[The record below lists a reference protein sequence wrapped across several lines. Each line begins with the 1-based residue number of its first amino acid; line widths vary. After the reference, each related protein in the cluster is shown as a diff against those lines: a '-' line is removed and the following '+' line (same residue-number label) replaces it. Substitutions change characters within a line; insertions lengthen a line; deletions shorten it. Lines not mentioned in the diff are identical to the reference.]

1 MKVLPVGDGS
11 LTSGLMRAI
20 EASLTGPLAQAF
32 RNTRVPDPVVLVLCK
47 ESGSEAGSI
56 ECAVESTERAAKVLV
71 DMAAAR
77 GDDQPARVARV
88 LRTLDRP
95 LGFVPCVAGADD
107 KIVLVLLE
115 LAALENRGANND
127 AL

>member
-1 MKVLPVGDGS
+1 MLPVGDGS
-11 LTSGLMRAI
+11 LTSFLMRAI
-20 EASLTGPLAQAF
+20 EASLKGPLAHAF

-47 ESGSEAGSI
+47 EEGPDAGTI

-77 GDDQPARVARV
+77 GDDRPARVARV
-88 LRTLDRP
+88 LRTLERP
-95 LGFVPCVAGADD
+95 IGFVPCVAGADD

-115 LAALENRGANND
+115 QAALESIRGNN
-127 AL
+127 AP

>member
-1 MKVLPVGDGS
+1 MGDGS
-11 LTSGLMRAI
+11 LTSGLMRVI

-32 RNTRVPDPVVLVLCK
+32 RNTRVPDPVVLVLSK
-47 ESGSEAGSI
+47 EDGPEGSI
-56 ECAVESTERAAKVLV
+56 ECSVESTERAAKVLV

-77 GDDQPARVARV
+77 GDDHPARVARV

-115 LAALENRGANND
+115 LAALENRGANNN